1 MTDWNNKEEVLE
13 AVKGSGYAFEHASEE
28 LKNDPEFMKEVEQYL

>member
-13 AVKGSGYAFEHASEE
+13 AVREDCYAFEYASEE